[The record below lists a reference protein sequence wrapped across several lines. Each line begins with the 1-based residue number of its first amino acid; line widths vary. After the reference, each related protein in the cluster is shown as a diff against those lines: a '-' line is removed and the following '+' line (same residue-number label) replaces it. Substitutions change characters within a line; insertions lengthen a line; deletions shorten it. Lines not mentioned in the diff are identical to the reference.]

1 MPFMQPVSAS
11 QKERL
16 GDQGEGFA
24 LRLRGL
30 GWCLSLGFRAC
41 VKVRVEVFKV
51 WIWGLR
57 GGATSYRVLMHGL
70 GQGPIRFQV
79 HCWLIILSLGDF

>member
-16 GDQGEGFA
+16 GDQGEDLFA

-51 WIWGLR
+51 CD
-57 GGATSYRVLMHGL
+57 L
-70 GQGPIRFQV
+70 GVEG
-79 HCWLIILSLGDF
+79 